1 MENKNRYVPRQ
12 PIEIVLHSERGTNIG
27 DTDGYKSYELE
38 SEISARK
45 GENILLYLKKGFI
58 PFSFYCISSTQK
70 NNLLD
75 VKETQ
80 TDGTNR
86 TYTITIPNGNYNVN
100 DLLDQMKTL
109 LEAGTTYSFVYN
121 LTYTTATSKVKFLI
135 TSGTSVSKTEFLFS
149 SGTNADLNL
158 KRVLG
163 FTADAEFTTSSSAES
178 TNVVDLADG
187 LDSLT
192 IQSNLVGNNIQRTTG
207 TTSGAGELLIVPVDL
222 NPNSI
227 LYFDD
232 GLNPF
237 KHQLPMKSF
246 KRITMRFSDNNDN
259 VVDFNNIPYTII
271 LIVEFIQD
279 MAEDVSIDS
288 TAGRKLEI
296 TPQGTTSKGSISRE
310 QTNKNL
316 YDFIV
321 NRNKTKKKMF

>member
-1 MENKNRYVPRQ
+1 
-12 PIEIVLHSERGTNIG
+12 
-27 DTDGYKSYELE
+27 
-38 SEISARK
+38 
-45 GENILLYLKKGFI
+45 
-58 PFSFYCISSTQK
+58 
-70 NNLLD
+70 
-75 VKETQ
+75 
-80 TDGTNR
+80 
-86 TYTITIPNGNYNVN
+86 
-100 DLLDQMKTL
+100 MKTL